1 MKTIGQLGNKHHLDN
16 MVTASLLA
24 ASGIFN
30 IRNQDYEYP
39 LGDLA
44 RQAGIRLQPDRPLF
58 RCMLPTCQNMTKH
71 RGGYCSP
78 NHCKEHRQT
87 MKALNHEG
95 TQV

>member
-1 MKTIGQLGNKHHLDN
+1 MNKVAHIGNKHHLDN
-16 MVTASLLA
+16 LVTTSLLA
-24 ASGIFN
+24 ANGVFN
-30 IRNQDYEYP
+30 NRKQEDYEST

-44 RQAGIRLQPDRPLF
+44 RQAGIRLPPDRPLF

-87 MKALNHEG
+87 MKANKYE
-95 TQV
+95 TN